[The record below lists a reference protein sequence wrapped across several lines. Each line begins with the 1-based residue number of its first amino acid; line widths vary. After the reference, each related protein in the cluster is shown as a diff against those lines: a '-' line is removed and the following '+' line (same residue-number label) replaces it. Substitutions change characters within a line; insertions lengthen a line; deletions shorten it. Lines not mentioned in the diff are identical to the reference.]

1 MFSALLMAACLY
13 KPFEVLAGR
22 FSFRSGEDLFILA
35 EMAIPMTGQT
45 LSEKIFS
52 RAAKEEARAGEFV
65 MADIDCAMIHDITGP
80 LAVKGFYEIAGRD
93 ARVWDSEKI
102 VMLFDH
108 QVPAD
113 SLKAAENHIMLR
125 RFSEEQ
131 GILNYD
137 IFCGVCHQVLPEKGH
152 VLPGALVV
160 GSDSH
165 TCTYGALGAFATGIG
180 STDMSYVF
188 ATGKLWFMVPR
199 TLQLSVDGRLK
210 RNVTSK
216 DVILRIIGDI
226 GADGANYLACEFQ
239 GEAVAC
245 MSIAERMTMSNM
257 AIEMGANAGIV
268 TPDQITLEYLRA
280 RVKDESA
287 IEMFMV
293 SGDEDA
299 PILERHWDVSHL
311 EPQVALPHN
320 VDNVMPI
327 SQLPETR
334 IDQVF
339 LGSCTNG
346 RFEDLLAACDAMK
359 GEPVAKG
366 VRMIVVPA
374 SREEYLKAL
383 RAGLVEKLM
392 VAGAMVESPCC
403 GPCMGG
409 SFGLLGPGEVC
420 LSTSNR
426 NFVGRQGS
434 PKASVYLCSP
444 ATAGASAIAGYIADP
459 REA

>member
-1 MFSALLMAACLY
+1 MRYLILCAIL
-13 KPFEVLAGR
+13 VLAP
-22 FSFRSGEDLFILA
+22 SANQSEDLFMMA
-35 EMAIPMTGQT
+35 EMALVMTGQT

-52 RAAKEEARAGEFV
+52 RAAGKEAHAGDFV
-65 MADIDCAMIHDITGP
+65 MAGIDCAMIHDITGP

-93 ARVWDSEKI
+93 GRVWDPSKI
-102 VMLFDH
+102 VILFDH

-125 RFSEEQ
+125 NFAQEQ

-137 IFCGVCHQVLPEKGH
+137 IFCGVCHQVVPEKGH
-152 VLPGALVV
+152 VLPGSLMV
-160 GSDSH
+160 GTDSH

-180 STDMSYVF
+180 STDMSSVF

-199 TLQLSVDGRLK
+199 TLQLMIEGRLP

-226 GADGANYLACEFQ
+226 GADGANYLACEFR
-239 GEAVAC
+239 GDAVSR
-245 MSIAERMTMSNM
+245 MDVPERMTMANM
-257 AIEMGANAGIV
+257 AIEMGAKAGMVEPDDVTLKYLRERVKNDEATRGIV
-268 TPDQITLEYLRA
+268 R
-280 RVKDESA
+280 
-287 IEMFMV
+287 
-293 SGDEDA
+293 GDEGA
-299 PILERHWDVSHL
+299 SFSERRWNVNDL
-311 EPQVALPHN
+311 EPQIALPHN

-327 SQLPETR
+327 SQVPKTK

-346 RFEDLLAACDAMK
+346 RFEDISLACDMMK

-374 SREEYLKAL
+374 SRDEYMKVL

-392 VAGAMVESPCC
+392 EAGAMVESPCC

-409 SFGLLGPGEVC
+409 SFGLVGPGEVS

-426 NFVGRQGS
+426 NFLGRQGS
-434 PKASVYLCSP
+434 PKGFVYLCSP
-444 ATAGASAIAGYIADP
+444 ATAGASAITGYITDP
-459 REA
+459 REV

>member
-1 MFSALLMAACLY
+1 M
-13 KPFEVLAGR
+13 
-22 FSFRSGEDLFILA
+22 D
-35 EMAIPMTGQT
+35 EMATSMTGQT
-45 LSEKIFS
+45 LSEKMFS
-52 RAAKEEARAGEFV
+52 RAAGKEARAGDFV

-93 ARVWDSEKI
+93 AKVWDPSKV

-125 RFSEEQ
+125 KFAQEQ

-137 IFCGVCHQVLPEKGH
+137 VFCGVCHQVMPEKGH
-152 VLPGALVV
+152 ALPGSIVV
-160 GSDSH
+160 GTDSH

-180 STDMSYVF
+180 STDMSSVF
-188 ATGKLWFMVPR
+188 ATGKLWFMVPK
-199 TLQLSVDGRLK
+199 TLQLFISGILP

-226 GADGANYLACEFQ
+226 GADGANYLACEFR
-239 GEAVAC
+239 GDSVSR
-245 MSIAERMTMSNM
+245 MGVPERMTMSNM
-257 AIEMGANAGIV
+257 AIEMGAKAGIV
-268 TPDQITLEYLRA
+268 EADNTTEKYLRE
-280 RVKDESA
+280 RVEDKSS
-287 IEMFMV
+287 ITRGMIR
-293 SGDEDA
+293 GDEDA
-299 PILERHWDVSHL
+299 DVAKKFWDVSDL
-311 EPQVALPHN
+311 EPQVACPHN
-320 VDNVMPI
+320 VDNVKPVGDVAG
-327 SQLPETR
+327 TK

-346 RFEDLLAACDAMK
+346 RFEDLKLACEAMK
-359 GEPVAKG
+359 GEPLAKG

-374 SREEYLKAL
+374 SRIEYMKAL
-383 RAGLVEKLM
+383 HAGLIEKFM
-392 VAGAMVESPCC
+392 EAGAIFESACC

-434 PKASVYLCSP
+434 PKAFVYLSSP
-444 ATAGASAIAGYIADP
+444 ATAGASAITGCITDP
-459 REA
+459 RDI